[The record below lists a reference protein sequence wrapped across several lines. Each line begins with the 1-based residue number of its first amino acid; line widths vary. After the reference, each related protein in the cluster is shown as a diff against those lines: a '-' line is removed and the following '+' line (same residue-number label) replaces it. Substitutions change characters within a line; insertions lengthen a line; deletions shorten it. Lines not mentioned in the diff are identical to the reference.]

1 MSSDYANVGVGR
13 GYEGRSLCVR
23 LRMKWLV
30 LEQDGSRR
38 EIVSRCIDTRLWLP
52 GALATLK
59 VRVDVHRRCA
69 STLSLLWVRD
79 GMSEG
84 LTQRGEARTHCP
96 CAHVK
101 LEVDGLI
108 T

>member
-13 GYEGRSLCVR
+13 GYEGRSLCVW

-38 EIVSRCIDTRLWLP
+38 EIVSRCIDARLWLP

-59 VRVDVHRRCA
+59 VRVNVHWRYV
-69 STLSLLWVRD
+69 S
-79 GMSEG
+79 
-84 LTQRGEARTHCP
+84 RTS
-96 CAHVK
+96 ADSA
-101 LEVDGLI
+101 LGA
-108 T
+108 